1 MKTKLL
7 KLALCAMAA
16 PPIGAWAD
24 SEVWSINYA
33 SLATENVTYGSN
45 IATTRNT
52 EDKNKINGTDTY
64 PFSCGTVV
72 TEGDLLISRGDGML
86 RYSDVRNLG
95 LFNNNKNFYGIR
107 NLKAGDVITIAY
119 NGGGNSNGTMK
130 DIPSITDTYNVSTP
144 QETGKNFTHTF
155 TYSGEKSLDFKE
167 YDMTVSSD
175 GNILFALQAAY
186 IGKITVTRPSNT
198 ACSVST
204 PTGTAAGN
212 NANTALPTGSEFTS
226 SATWGGSDYVFTLTS
241 ASECIRNY
249 NSGSTN
255 RKVGNNIAILLKNNT
270 INISHSPNI
279 KSIKLYALTNATSG
293 VKATITAGTTDLGTA
308 PLLGSEAVDPAE
320 FDITNYSTINAS
332 SQVLVAFEIEYY
344 AGAELTVADINWAS
358 LYLPVAVA
366 IPSGVKAYYAS
377 AISSSS
383 VTLTELTENIPANT
397 GVLVNAS
404 EGTYTFNALQS
415 DATPLAGTNLFEG
428 VITDRQ
434 FTDSEIYVLAGS
446 ENDKANPIFKL
457 YDSGSSS
464 GVTLSAYKSY
474 LLASN
479 VPSLART
486 LTFGFYDDE
495 TTGITDVKINTEN
508 GTTQYYDLSG
518 RRVTHPTK
526 GLYIVNGK
534 KVIIK

>member
-16 PPIGAWAD
+16 LPMGAWAD

-119 NGGGNSNGTMK
+119 NGGGNNNGTMK
-130 DIPSITDTYNVSTP
+130 DIPSIIDTYNVSTP
-144 QETGKNFTHTF
+144 KETGKNFTHTF

-241 ASECIRNY
+241 TNPSIKNY
-249 NSGSTN
+249 NNGSEN

-308 PLLGSEAVDPAE
+308 PLLGSEAVAPAE

-397 GVLVNAS
+397 GVLVNA
-404 EGTYTFNALQS
+404 
-415 DATPLAGTNLFEG
+415 
-428 VITDRQ
+428 VC
-434 FTDSEIYVLAGS
+434 
-446 ENDKANPIFKL
+446 
-457 YDSGSSS
+457 
-464 GVTLSAYKSY
+464 
-474 LLASN
+474 
-479 VPSLART
+479 
-486 LTFGFYDDE
+486 
-495 TTGITDVKINTEN
+495 
-508 GTTQYYDLSG
+508 
-518 RRVTHPTK
+518 
-526 GLYIVNGK
+526 
-534 KVIIK
+534 